1 MIIEVALPFHLR
13 RLAGLEGEVVP
24 VEVTG
29 TATPATVL
37 AALEER
43 YPMLRGT
50 IREHGSQARRA
61 YMRYF
66 ADGRD
71 ISHESPD
78 QPLPE
83 AVIAGREPFIV
94 IGAISGG

>member
-1 MIIEVALPFHLR
+1 
-13 RLAGLEGEVVP
+13 
-24 VEVTG
+24 
-29 TATPATVL
+29 
-37 AALEER
+37 
-43 YPMLRGT
+43 
-50 IREHGSQARRA
+50 
-61 YMRYF
+61 MRYF

-83 AVIAGREPFIV
+83 AVITGREPFIV